1 MDKSRACV
9 FCIFLNVDPIDFE
22 LIYLIFNLKYYH
34 FACTL
39 KNLAKHSTD
48 FKEDD
53 SESAENKN
61 EDIEENVD
69 KKEKG

>member
-1 MDKSRACV
+1 
-9 FCIFLNVDPIDFE
+9 
-22 LIYLIFNLKYYH
+22 
-34 FACTL
+34 L

-48 FKEDD
+48 IKEDD
-53 SESAENKN
+53 NESAENKN

>member
-9 FCIFLNVDPIDFE
+9 LCIFWNVDPIDFE

-34 FACTL
+34 FAWTL

-53 SESAENKN
+53 NESAENKN

>member
-1 MDKSRACV
+1 
-9 FCIFLNVDPIDFE
+9 
-22 LIYLIFNLKYYH
+22 
-34 FACTL
+34 L

-48 FKEDD
+48 FNDD
-53 SESAENKN
+53 DNESAKSKN